1 MLYTV
6 FLCFCVFMNPEM
18 EKSDRE
24 SKLNVNHFIFTAYF
38 DICLDE
44 AIALSRNK
52 KEHFPD
58 ISISLSLLF
67 FSAGCLYCCF
77 WLVVD
82 INK

>member
-24 SKLNVNHFIFTAYF
+24 SKVNVNHFIFTAYF

-52 KEHFPD
+52 KEHCSD
-58 ISISLSLLF
+58 ISISLSPLF
-67 FSAGCLYCCF
+67 FQQGVFIVSG
-77 WLVVD
+77 W
-82 INK
+82 